1 MGTYRRPLGNRAA
14 SFARTRCR
22 VWSAGEFHPPIRTG
36 NALDQA
42 MGLQSVGKTCH
53 VGGIAGQVL
62 GQTAHRG
69 RLFKPQHGAGLQRS
83 QAELAGNLSE
93 VSLGTLGHRKSAWT
107 AGIAIG
113 IKLIVL
119 GVGRVA
125 GADMSV
131 QPPGSAAP
139 MIIGGP
145 AGRGHV

>member
-1 MGTYRRPLGNRAA
+1 
-14 SFARTRCR
+14 
-22 VWSAGEFHPPIRTG
+22 
-36 NALDQA
+36 